1 MKQKFLALAL
11 TLLLAL
17 SLAACGNQ
25 GSASSGNTP
34 DTDAPEVEAPEATPP
49 DDGAPEE
56 AAPETDAPEVDSP
69 EASAPEGN
77 PPEAGTPE
85 APEGS
90 GSQQGVDLGAFYQ
103 TLREEATWPE
113 LMSLEDETLAELLD
127 NYYPGL
133 SEISTKQRNVYIA
146 AISAAVGE
154 IALVEVENTEDVQKV
169 KDIFQARIDYQ
180 VGDDA
185 NPGGAWYPETIE
197 GWKTKSHIASNGNF
211 IMLAVGN
218 AAGDA
223 VERFNQLFA

>member
-17 SLAACGNQ
+17 SLAACGNK
-25 GSASSGNTP
+25 GGASSGNTP
-34 DTDAPEVEAPEATPP
+34 DTDSPEVEAPETTPP

-56 AAPETDAPEVDSP
+56 EAPDTDTPEADSP

-169 KDIFQARIDYQ
+169 KDIFQARIDIKWETTPTP
-180 VGDDA
+180 A
-185 NPGGAWYPETIE
+185 EPGIPKPLRAGRPSPTLPATETSSC
-197 GWKTKSHIASNGNF
+197 WP
-211 IMLAVGN
+211 
-218 AAGDA
+218 
-223 VERFNQLFA
+223 

>member
-127 NYYPGL
+127 SYYPGL
-133 SEISTKQRNVYIA
+133 SEISTKQCDVYIA
-146 AISAAVGE
+146 AITAAVGE
-154 IALVEVENTEDVQKV
+154 IALVEVENAEDVQKV
-169 KDIFQARIDYQ
+169 KDIFQARVD
-180 VGDDA
+180 
-185 NPGGAWYPETIE
+185 
-197 GWKTKSHIASNGNF
+197 
-211 IMLAVGN
+211 
-218 AAGDA
+218 
-223 VERFNQLFA
+223 